1 MLAGNAGSVN
11 SSLNLGHPPQP
22 SSRDRTPPN
31 LGRLNLPSHA
41 QVGPATP
48 LNLSQVNF
56 PQSFTK
62 SSARERSP
70 VPSLEQAVTEKLKA
84 INDFQQLQKDVS
96 ALWQ

>member
-1 MLAGNAGSVN
+1 MA
-11 SSLNLGHPPQP
+11 
-22 SSRDRTPPN
+22 
-31 LGRLNLPSHA
+31 RLNAPNHG
-41 QVGPATP
+41 QVGPTTP

-70 VPSLEQAVTEKLKA
+70 VPSIEQAVTEKLKA

-96 ALWQ
+96 LCISHFI